1 MFNFQNMSL
10 KEEYILFSSF
20 LLAGISCWLRC
31 NVEKLSSHAY
41 TMNWTIVVLWSLN
54 HVQLFA
60 IPWTAAHQASLPFT
74 TCQSLFK
81 LMSIDSVVPSNH
93 PILCRPLLLL
103 PSIPP
108 CIIVF
113 SNESALCIK
122 WPKYWSFS
130 FSPSNEYSRLISLG
144 LSGLILLLSRGLSKV
159 FSSITIWKH
168 QFFSAQPSL
177 WSNSHICAW
186 FLKKP

>member
-1 MFNFQNMSL
+1 MLCDKVPVKECEQNFMFNFQNMSL

-74 TCQSLFK
+74 TCQSLLK

-93 PILCRPLLLL
+93 PILCRPLLLCSQSFLAPGSFPMSWLFSSGSQSIGASASASVL
-103 PSIPP
+103 PMTIQDCFP
-108 CIIVF
+108 
-113 SNESALCIK
+113 LGLTD
-122 WPKYWSFS
+122 
-130 FSPSNEYSRLISLG
+130 LISLQTKG
-144 LSGLILLLSRGLSKV
+144 RSRV
-159 FSSITIWKH
+159 FSSSTV
-168 QFFSAQPSL
+168 
-177 WSNSHICAW
+177 
-186 FLKKP
+186 

>member
-1 MFNFQNMSL
+1 MIIQNQDYISQPPWQLEMLCDKVPVKECEQNFMFNFQNMSL

-74 TCQSLFK
+74 TCQSLLK

-108 CIIVF
+108 SIRVF
-113 SNESALCIK
+113 SNESTLRLR
-122 WPKYWSFS
+122 
-130 FSPSNEYSRLISLG
+130 YS
-144 LSGLILLLSRGLSKV
+144 
-159 FSSITIWKH
+159 
-168 QFFSAQPSL
+168 
-177 WSNSHICAW
+177 
-186 FLKKP
+186 

>member
-1 MFNFQNMSL
+1 MIIQNQDYISQPPWQLEMLCDKVPVKECEQNFMFNFQNMSL

-74 TCQSLFK
+74 TCQSLLK

-130 FSPSNEYSRLISLG
+130 IGPSSE
-144 LSGLILLLSRGLSKV
+144 
-159 FSSITIWKH
+159 
-168 QFFSAQPSL
+168 
-177 WSNSHICAW
+177 
-186 FLKKP
+186 